1 MTFTLV
7 GHVCRPLLEKR
18 GGNISYLCRQN
29 FVALLCLDS
38 NQHPLDLEYRR
49 KSNFQLHYACKIFA
63 WILLLFLDDCCN
75 IKIIASL
82 SIVAQCLAHLIADV
96 KVPSSNLTR
105 NFSCDY

>member
-18 GGNISYLCRQN
+18 GGNISYLCRHN

-49 KSNFQLHYACKIFA
+49 KS
-63 WILLLFLDDCCN
+63 
-75 IKIIASL
+75 KIIKRFEPAS
-82 SIVAQCLAHLIADV
+82 
-96 KVPSSNLTR
+96 
-105 NFSCDY
+105 F